1 MSLYEDLQN
10 QNKQIEVL
18 ETQLQRL
25 QEDKKQTQQLIKLF
39 EKKKTVQ
46 IKLTN

>member
-10 QNKQIEVL
+10 QNKQFEFL

-39 EKKKTVQ
+39 EKKTVQ